1 MTTAPALSTMWLQT
15 RTTRVV
21 DFARAAWDI
30 GFERLE
36 LSHILPAEWFA
47 GFAPGRWD
55 VAAVHHP
62 CPLPPHRVPYLS
74 DPDPAQRRV
83 ALGAARTSVDTAVR
97 YGAGYV
103 VLHVGDIPELEY
115 WEDELRSRTLARQ
128 GGTPEYAEAR
138 RRFETARA
146 QAKGPY
152 LEASLASLRELA
164 AYASERGVRLGLETR
179 EFAREI
185 PDLDDLGL
193 LLAELPPS
201 VAGLWLDTGHVAVT
215 ARLGRAS
222 QAEWLQRHGDRLLGL
237 HLHDC
242 LGLRDHLLPGL
253 GDIAFAE
260 LVPYLTQ
267 HTVRTCELD
276 WFYTTEELRAGV
288 HRLVEAGVCAPL
300 RVDRAC

>member
-1 MTTAPALSTMWLQT
+1 MWLQT

-21 DFARAAWDI
+21 DFARAAWDM

-36 LSHILPAEWFA
+36 LSHILPADWFA

-62 CPLPPHRVPYLS
+62 CPLPSHRVPYLS
-74 DPDPAQRRV
+74 DLDPNARQV
-83 ALGAARTSVDTAVR
+83 ALDAARASVDTAVR
-97 YGAGYV
+97 YGAPYV

-128 GGTPEYAEAR
+128 QGTAEYAQAR

-146 QAKGPY
+146 QAKDPY
-152 LEASLASLRELA
+152 LDASLASLRALA

-185 PDLDDLGL
+185 PDLDDMALF
-193 LLAELPPS
+193 LAELPPNA
-201 VAGLWLDTGHVAVT
+201 AGLWLDTGHVAVT

-222 QAEWLQRHGDRLLGL
+222 QADWLRCHGDRLLGL

-253 GDIAFAE
+253 GDIHFTD
-260 LVPYLTQ
+260 LVPYLTPD
-267 HTVRTCELD
+267 TVRTCELD
-276 WFYTTEELRAGV
+276 WFYTPEELREGV
-288 HRLVEAGVCAPL
+288 TRLVEAGVCAPL
-300 RVDRAC
+300 RADRAC